1 VLATEKEKIMRRARH
16 QKGSLQR
23 VKRKSG
29 ESVWIFRW
37 YEVQLDGTKCYR
49 KAVIGSVSEYKTEA
63 EAQKAADALRL
74 EINEQT
80 PRQMLQAISIETLVE
95 HYRQHELPDIVQATR
110 PLGSVAGE
118 DETRKSYSTQLTYAG
133 YLRKWILPRWRSYR
147 LTDVKPIH
155 VEEWLK
161 SLPMSRGSKAKI
173 RNIMSALYSHAQ
185 RWEWTTS
192 NPITHVRQSA
202 KRSRIPTV
210 LTIDQL
216 KDFLANLAD
225 PAKTAVLLGA
235 VTGLR
240 VGELLGLKWSDIDF
254 EKLEISVSRDVVK
267 QRIERCKTEASR
279 KPIPMDAEIAETLWA
294 WRLRCAYNQPEDWLF
309 ASPHRKGQQPYWP
322 SSLYRVYLKPALKA
336 IGITEPVGWH
346 TLRHTF
352 GTLMKAN
359 GEDVKTIQE
368 LLRHANFK
376 VTMDVYTQAV
386 TEVKRTAQSRVVR
399 QIMGPREAG
408 EDEE

>member
-1 VLATEKEKIMRRARH
+1 MRRARH

-49 KAVIGSVSEYKTEA
+49 KAVIGSVSDYKTEA

-80 PRQMLQAISIETLVE
+80 PRQQLQAISIETLVE
-95 HYRQHELPDIVQATR
+95 HYRLHELPDIVNGTR
-110 PLGSVAGE
+110 PLGSQAGE
-118 DETRKSYSTQLTYAG
+118 DETRKSFSTQTTYAG

-147 LTDVKPIH
+147 LTDVKAVQ
-155 VEEWLK
+155 VEQWLK
-161 SLPMSRGSKAKI
+161 SLPVSRGTKAKI

-202 KRSRIPTV
+202 KRSRVPTV
-210 LTIDQL
+210 LNPDEL
-216 KDFLANLAD
+216 KGFLANLVD

-235 VTGLR
+235 LTGLR

-254 EKLEISVSRDVVK
+254 EKLEISCHPRRGQAADRAMQDGSLEEGDSHRCGTGRIAMVVAASLRLQPAGRLGVCQPPRQRQAALLAEFALSGVSQAGVRGCRHHGTGGLAHAATQLRNPDEG
-267 QRIERCKTEASR
+267 QRRGHQDDPGTSPPRQLQGDDGCVYASCNGC
-279 KPIPMDAEIAETLWA
+279 ETHGT
-294 WRLRCAYNQPEDWLF
+294 QP
-309 ASPHRKGQQPYWP
+309 R
-322 SSLYRVYLKPALKA
+322 
-336 IGITEPVGWH
+336 
-346 TLRHTF
+346 
-352 GTLMKAN
+352 GTADHGGKE
-359 GEDVKTIQE
+359 GG
-368 LLRHANFK
+368 R
-376 VTMDVYTQAV
+376 
-386 TEVKRTAQSRVVR
+386 R
-399 QIMGPREAG
+399 
-408 EDEE
+408 

>member
-1 VLATEKEKIMRRARH
+1 MRRARH

-49 KAVIGSVSEYKTEA
+49 KAVLGSVSEYKTEA

-147 LTDVKPIH
+147 LTYVKPIH

-216 KDFLANLAD
+216 RIFWRTSRTRPRPQCFWEQSLVCALANYSASSG
-225 PAKTAVLLGA
+225 PTSIS
-235 VTGLR
+235 R
-240 VGELLGLKWSDIDF
+240 NLK
-254 EKLEISVSRDVVK
+254 SVSAAMWSSKESSDAR
-267 QRIERCKTEASR
+267 QRHRESRFRWTRKLRRRYGHGGCAAPITSRTIGFLPVPIARASNR
-279 KPIPMDAEIAETLWA
+279 T
-294 WRLRCAYNQPEDWLF
+294 
-309 ASPHRKGQQPYWP
+309 G
-322 SSLYRVYLKPALKA
+322 RVRF
-336 IGITEPVGWH
+336 TVC
-346 TLRHTF
+346 T
-352 GTLMKAN
+352 
-359 GEDVKTIQE
+359 
-368 LLRHANFK
+368 
-376 VTMDVYTQAV
+376 
-386 TEVKRTAQSRVVR
+386 
-399 QIMGPREAG
+399 
-408 EDEE
+408 

>member
-1 VLATEKEKIMRRARH
+1 MRRARH

-23 VKRKSG
+23 VKRQSG
-29 ESVWIFRW
+29 EMVWIFRW
-37 YEVQLDGTKCYR
+37 YEVQIDGTKSYR
-49 KAVIGSVSEYKTEA
+49 KAVIGSVAEYKTEA
-63 EAQKAADALRL
+63 EAEKAADALRL

-80 PRQMLQAISIETLVE
+80 PRQLLQAISVETLVE
-95 HYRQHELPDIVQATR
+95 HYRQHELPDVVHGTR
-110 PLGSVAGE
+110 PLGSQAGE

-147 LTDVKPIH
+147 LTDVKA
-155 VEEWLK
+155 VQMEDWLK
-161 SLPMSRGSKAKI
+161 SLPVSRGTKAKI

-185 RWEWTTS
+185 RWEWITS

-202 KRSRIPTV
+202 KRSRVPTV
-210 LTIDQL
+210 LTPDQL
-216 KDFLANLAD
+216 KDFLANLVD
-225 PAKTAVLLGA
+225 PAMTAVLLGA

-254 EKLEISVSRDVVK
+254 ERLEICVVRDVVK
-267 QRIERCKTEASR
+267 QRIERCKTEAS
-279 KPIPMDAEIAETLWA
+279 KKAIPIDAELAEALWS
-294 WRLRCAYNQPEDWLF
+294 WRLHCAYKQADDWVF
-309 ASPHRKGQQPYWP
+309 ASPHRKGRQPYWP
-322 SSLYRVYLKPALKA
+322 SSLYRVYLKPALEK

-386 TEVKRTAQSRVVR
+386 TDVKRTAHSRVVR
-399 QIMGPREAG
+399 QIMGKRD
-408 EDEE
+408 DEEKEG

>member
-1 VLATEKEKIMRRARH
+1 LQAECANFFTKNLLVVHACLIYAVYRPTVLATGKEKDMRRARH

-49 KAVIGSVSEYKTEA
+49 KAVIGSVSDYKTEA

-80 PRQMLQAISIETLVE
+80 PRQQLQAISIETLVE
-95 HYRQHELPDIVQATR
+95 HYRLHELPDIVNGTR
-110 PLGSVAGE
+110 PLGSQAGE
-118 DETRKSYSTQLTYAG
+118 DETRKSFSTQTTYAG

-240 VGELLGLKWSDIDF
+240 VGELLGLKWSDVDF
-254 EKLEISVSRDVVK
+254 EKLEICVSRDVVK

-294 WRLRCAYNQPEDWLF
+294 WRLRCAYNQPEDWSSPVPIAR
-309 ASPHRKGQQPYWP
+309 ASNRTG
-322 SSLYRVYLKPALKA
+322 RV
-336 IGITEPVGWH
+336 
-346 TLRHTF
+346 RS
-352 GTLMKAN
+352 
-359 GEDVKTIQE
+359 
-368 LLRHANFK
+368 
-376 VTMDVYTQAV
+376 
-386 TEVKRTAQSRVVR
+386 TACT
-399 QIMGPREAG
+399 
-408 EDEE
+408 